1 MGEVAC
7 QHKGELFCRCK
18 DSCCSPNSLR
28 AEEMHKVLSQ
38 RTFAAAAAAEVAVTE
53 ALLL

>member
-7 QHKGELFCRCK
+7 QHKGELLCRCK

-28 AEEMHKVLSQ
+28 AEEVHKVLSQ
-38 RTFAAAAAAEVAVTE
+38 RTFAAAAAAEVSVTE